1 MGTYSFKLYGV
12 ELGEYNMTQLKHP
25 LGALSPVTN
34 VALPS
39 GGKKVQKE
47 NNVFEKTVLQ
57 QTDMKFTTGNE
68 IY

>member
-12 ELGEYNMTQLKHP
+12 ELGEYNTTQLKHP
-25 LGALSPVTN
+25 LGAFSPVTN

-39 GGKKVQKE
+39 AGKKVQKE
-47 NNVFEKTVLQ
+47 NKVFEKTVLQ